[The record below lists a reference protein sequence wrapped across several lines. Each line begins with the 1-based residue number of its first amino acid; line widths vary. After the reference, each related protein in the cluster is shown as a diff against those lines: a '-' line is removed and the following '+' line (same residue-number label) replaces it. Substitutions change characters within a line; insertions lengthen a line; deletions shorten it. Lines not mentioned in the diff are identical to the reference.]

1 MVPIKKVWWKCEE
14 RHEWEAPIWNRHKGR
29 GCPYCS
35 NKKISIDNCLATLNP
50 GIVKQWHPTK
60 NGTLTPYDVV
70 VGSYKKVW

>member
-1 MVPIKKVWWKCEE
+1 M
-14 RHEWEAPIWNRHKGR
+14 
-29 GCPYCS
+29 
-35 NKKISIDNCLATLNP
+35 NP